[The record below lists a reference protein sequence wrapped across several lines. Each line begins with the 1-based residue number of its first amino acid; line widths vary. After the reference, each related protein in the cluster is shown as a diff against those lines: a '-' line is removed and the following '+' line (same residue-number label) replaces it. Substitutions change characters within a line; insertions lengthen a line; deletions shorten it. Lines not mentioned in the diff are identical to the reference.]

1 MLRKTA
7 AALALGVLVALPGLA
22 GAAATAQTV
31 IAKETNFKIALSAK
45 PRHGTVKFIA
55 KNAAKGIS
63 HDLWIHGG
71 GKTWHTKVLKPGK
84 SATLTT
90 TLKKGVKYKVWCK
103 VDAHAKLGM
112 QLFFVAR

>member
-7 AALALGVLVALPGLA
+7 AALALGILVALPGLA

-45 PRHGTVKFIA
+45 PRHGTVKLIA
-55 KNAAKGIS
+55 KNAAKGIT
-63 HDLWIHGG
+63 HDLRIHGG
-71 GKTWHTKVLKPGK
+71 GKTWHTKLLKPGK

-90 TLKKGVKYKVWCK
+90 TIKNGVKYKVCCTG
-103 VDAHAKLGM
+103 DAHAKLGI
-112 QLFFVAR
+112 